1 MRNPSY
7 PRSPGKALTTA
18 FQMAMSATLALAK
31 DRATG
36 EAHPLYHG
44 QGNRIKGMAKIWREA
59 KDEYKETVTNGVP
72 DAWKLLKV
80 EKDIRRNFF
89 RIMLKTSIKYGNR
102 ETKRIKRSEGNQE
115 YLNQLWDYSGS
126 RIRDVMK
133 ERFEFPRPGIITLGN
148 GKLGV
153 GYPGSA
159 KTPIYPLR
167 HNHLPEL
174 DFGDMVRSHLVEL
187 VRQCLKYGVPR
198 RKAMKYVD
206 ELVARLLPFMD
217 YVYTERNTGRSNFIR
232 GGIQELR
239 AVVDQIRSQFG
250 TRNGRPQS
258 MTSVIAASLEEHTSK
273 NGGSLAEP
281 EEIEEAAEEWVLLD
295 DPHYSFSAPVDE
307 SETAAEDYVTN
318 LFDRMIA
325 RTKKEGI
332 IEWGDSI
339 EQVKSLIMNGTL
351 TEDDARELLRK
362 TTEESRRVGI
372 RFHRFISRYFPSP
385 FKLSATVY
393 HGDEMTY
400 DKSGMLLISELYV
413 ASGRGRADLVLMRR
427 KSLSRVDDSSPI
439 VAYEPCMVV
448 DLKTRSS
455 FDVDIYGVKTKSKSE
470 ENTVNEFVLERRRM
484 SEDNW
489 TKVIASPVS
498 EADKAQLQAYSDAIL
513 SEYSSV
519 MRRDTLA
526 PTDLLKA
533 VIVVDSKED
542 WGEMR
547 GAILPLVLEAYQ
559 RASNNDLTMGEVLR
573 PSEKGHPLRMAL
585 KVLSKTISA
594 SEVQPIDYVE
604 QFDPFK
610 NRVNDEKEFILYLS
624 VSGRGSPSQSAS
636 VIAARWHGLQ
646 YIHSLARNRA
656 RDVIWFDLTGE
667 YGDPVLA
674 QQRLRLSRHSASVKR
689 FYRSRV
695 QMIDL
700 SSVVRAYLHEGAT
713 LKELKVKVEPVLKNS
728 RKPVIVVTGWDFLR
742 RGTPDPLLG
751 ALNEF
756 ARLLISEAPV
766 GCKMVWFTRPVPLA
780 QNNAL
785 YDTRCVAPFYR
796 NTHWERYVDEIV
808 WNMPMPP
815 RRLGALAS
823 ANYHIRVLV
832 VERHDGKTPK
842 TELIHMD
849 VLKGWGEDFRSGGRR
864 LHRETY
870 SIGPAASSVKYA
882 RTYTDGDI
890 RNAMTLVPHFWPQQ
904 SSEEEW
910 LGERYEIESV
920 HLDDE
925 QVEDIGLPDR
935 LRFKFYQYKDR
946 IESDGRIKRLLPME
960 KIDRRREYRT
970 MKLGV
975 KAPGRSTKPPSE
987 ALLSVRHVNNRSI
1000 AWMEIRALSDTIG
1013 FLQRTQKSSDEWKDL
1028 LQRIGDALEIEEE
1041 KVSTIGSDE
1050 LMNRLRLVRQT
1061 LETSDLSKTL
1071 WKRLWPVRSK
1081 TPTSLDSDQRG
1092 HIERIKAA
1100 HPDLL
1105 LITGNHLFI
1114 LILAALGVGQSVV
1127 HTDSLESLW
1136 SYVAPWHLMGLGF
1149 RVSYPKSHLTG
1160 NSVLD
1165 RQKLL
1170 PRLRQRAAQLNAMLE
1185 TMNSVSDVRFGQLIV
1200 PTTSGDASSVM
1211 LWLVFQRRPGGQ
1223 EMNAALLT
1231 SRGVDSALPPPA
1243 LLKALVSEKTYWS
1256 ESDISRLS
1264 KHAAVARRTT
1274 GIPIMI
1280 ARHRDLQAIWILDG
1294 ERGIWS
1300 PVGRM
1305 DYTTRRVED
1314 VTLVRTITMREEPLL
1329 EAIPIH
1335 DVRRLPSYL
1344 KDPIDVAMLIMN
1356 RGLEGCGSVRCHVSL
1371 DHDESMYS
1379 IIFAGSDDQPVED
1392 GQRPLRL
1399 LVNRTED
1406 LLELLRRPDYE
1417 CEPVV
1422 VESERLIWNR
1432 FRDIEYTSDVAVIR
1446 PWVERKNPFGKL
1458 AFALPPTADDLM
1470 LAERDVD
1477 LELEV
1482 YHDPWTCPLRYIS
1495 LEDIRRERKR
1505 TSHVDSDYLFRF
1517 VPPLGQ
1523 PERLANESGMSHGS
1537 CWGFRIYS
1545 RQSIPPEVLEL
1556 QEIRMTDSLAMSL
1569 ASARELVYWS
1579 EERGSWVTH
1588 SFDLILKKEMYAE
1601 LQESWHLRKLLHGDK
1616 KLIIP
1621 GTYLDAEDNWD
1632 PSFMIEPNKVTIGLC
1647 LRGVGEERTLKLK
1660 KRGLALG
1667 DPDDAREFMRKG
1679 MERLLK
1685 RYSMTPDRKLTAA
1698 IRGKIE
1704 DALEGARVS
1713 EERADLTF
1721 ERVIV
1726 SRASFGGEQLRVVL
1740 SSTHGNEYE
1749 YPVLTWVHKMQ
1760 EWGRLSRNDISE
1772 MVRSDLSELK
1782 LDESMLKDIIKRCVQ
1797 ALRYHDIRVS

>member
-1 MRNPSY
+1 MRNPSF
-7 PRSPGKALTTA
+7 PSNPAKILTTA

-36 EAHPLYHG
+36 KTHPLYYG
-44 QGNRIKGMAKIWREA
+44 QGNRIKGMARIWREA
-59 KDEYKETVTNGVP
+59 KEEYKNTVLGGAP

-80 EKDIRRNFF
+80 EKDIRRNFS
-89 RIMLKTSIKYGNR
+89 RIMLKTSVKYGNR
-102 ETKRIKRSEGNQE
+102 ETKRTRRNEGNQE
-115 YLNQLWDYSGS
+115 YLNQLWDYAGS
-126 RIRDVMK
+126 RIRDVIK
-133 ERFEFPRPGIITLGN
+133 ERFVFPKSGIITLSN
-148 GKLGV
+148 GKLGI
-153 GYPGSA
+153 GYPGST

-174 DFGDMVRSHLVEL
+174 DFGDMIRSHLVEL

-198 RKAMKYVD
+198 RMAMKYVD
-206 ELVARLLPFMD
+206 ELIDRLLPFMD

-239 AVVDQIRSQFG
+239 AVVNQIRTQFG

-258 MTSVIAASLEEHTSK
+258 ITSAIAESLEDGTAK
-273 NGGSLAEP
+273 NEISLTEP
-281 EEIEEAAEEWVLLD
+281 EEIEETAEEWVPSD
-295 DPHYSFSAPVDE
+295 DPHYSFGNPVDE
-307 SETAAEDYVTN
+307 AEAAAEDQLKS
-318 LFDRMIA
+318 LFDQMIA
-325 RTKKEGI
+325 RSKKERI

-339 EQVKSLIMNGTL
+339 KRLRSLIMNGKL

-362 TTEESRRVGI
+362 ATEESRRVGI

-385 FKLSATVY
+385 FKLSAAVY
-393 HGDEMTY
+393 HGDEMAC
-400 DKSGMLLISELYV
+400 DRSGMLLTSELHV

-427 KSLSRVDDSSPI
+427 KSLFRVDDSPPI
-439 VAYEPCMVV
+439 IVYEPCMVV

-455 FDVDIYGVKTKSKSE
+455 FDVDIYGVESKSKSE
-470 ENTVNEFVLERRRM
+470 ENTVNEFVLERRM
-484 SEDNW
+484 MTEENW
-489 TKVIASPVS
+489 NRVIASPVS
-498 EADKAQLQAYSDAIL
+498 KADSAQLQAYSDAIL
-513 SEYSSV
+513 SEYRRV

-526 PTDLLKA
+526 PTDLLK
-533 VIVVDSKED
+533 VIIVVDSKED
-542 WGEMR
+542 WGKMREM
-547 GAILPLVLEAYQ
+547 ILPLILETYQ
-559 RASNNDLTMGEVLR
+559 RASNNDLTTGDVLR
-573 PSEKGHPLRMAL
+573 PSESGRPLRMAL
-585 KVLSKTISA
+585 KVLSSTISA
-594 SEVQPIDYVE
+594 SVVQPIDYVE

-610 NRVNDEKEFILYLS
+610 NRVDDKKEFILYLS

-656 RDVIWFDLTGE
+656 GNVIWFDLTGE
-667 YGDPVLA
+667 YGDSVLA
-674 QQRLRLSRHSASVKR
+674 RQRLRLSEQSAAVRR
-689 FYRSRV
+689 FYRRRV

-700 SSVVRAYLHEGAT
+700 SSVVRAYLHEEAT
-713 LKELKVKVEPVLKNS
+713 VKELKAKVEPVLKNT
-728 RKPVIVVTGWDFLR
+728 RKPIVVVTGWDFQR

-756 ARLLISEAPV
+756 ARLLISEAPA
-766 GCKMVWFTRPVPLA
+766 GCKMVWFARPVPLA
-780 QNNAL
+780 QNSAL
-785 YDTRCVAPFYR
+785 YETRCVAPFYR

-808 WNMPMPP
+808 WNLPMPP

-823 ANYHIRVLV
+823 ADYHTRILV
-832 VERHDGKTPK
+832 VERHDEKTPK
-842 TELIHMD
+842 TALVHVE
-849 VLKGWGEDFRSGGRR
+849 VLKGWGEDFRSGGQRP
-864 LHRETY
+864 HRETY
-870 SIGPAASSVKYA
+870 SIGPAVSSVKFT
-882 RTYTDGDI
+882 RTYTEDDI
-890 RNAMTLVPHFWPQQ
+890 RDAMTLVPHFWSKQ
-904 SSEEEW
+904 SPEEEW
-910 LGERYEIESV
+910 LGESYEIESV
-920 HLDDE
+920 HLNDAP
-925 QVEDIGLPDR
+925 VENPGLPDR
-935 LRFKFYQYKDR
+935 LRFRFYQYKDR
-946 IESDGRIKRLLPME
+946 IESDGRIKRLLPMDM
-960 KIDRRREYRT
+960 INRTREYRT

-975 KAPGRSTKPPSE
+975 KAPERSTKPPSE

-1000 AWMEIRALSDTIG
+1000 AWMELRALSDTIG
-1013 FLQRTQKSSDEWKDL
+1013 FLHRTQKSSDEWKDL

-1344 KDPIDVAMLIMN
+1344 KDPIDVAMLIVD
-1356 RGLEGCGSVRCHVSL
+1356 RGLGGCRSVKCFVSL
-1371 DHDESMYS
+1371 NHDESMYS
-1379 IIFAGSDDQPVED
+1379 IVFADSDNRPAED
-1392 GQRPLRL
+1392 GQGPLQL
-1399 LVNRTED
+1399 LVNRTAD

-1432 FRDIEYTSDVAVIR
+1432 FRDIEYTNDVAVIR
-1446 PWVERKNPFGKL
+1446 PWVERKNPFGQL
-1458 AFALPPTADDLM
+1458 AFALPPTAGDLM

-1505 TSHVDSDYLFRF
+1505 ASRVDSDYLFRF

-1537 CWGFRIYS
+1537 CWRFRIYS

-1556 QEIRMTDSLAMSL
+1556 REVRMTDSLAMSL

-1579 EERGSWVTH
+1579 EERESWVTH

-1726 SRASFGGEQLRVVL
+1726 SRASFGGEQLHVVL
-1740 SSTHGNEYE
+1740 NSTHGDEYE
-1749 YPVLTWVHKMQ
+1749 YPVLTWVHKLQ
-1760 EWGRLSRNDISE
+1760 EWGRLSRDDVSE
-1772 MVRSDLSELK
+1772 MVRSDLGKLK
-1782 LDESMLKDIIKRCVQ
+1782 LDESMLRDIIRSCVR
-1797 ALRYHDIRVS
+1797 ALWDRGIKVS

>member
-1 MRNPSY
+1 M
-7 PRSPGKALTTA
+7 
-18 FQMAMSATLALAK
+18 
-31 DRATG
+31 
-36 EAHPLYHG
+36 YHG

-59 KDEYKETVTNGVP
+59 KEEYKETVTNGAP

-80 EKDIRRNFF
+80 EKDIRRSFS
-89 RIMLKTSIKYGNR
+89 RIMLKTSVKYGNR
-102 ETKRIKRSEGNQE
+102 ETKRTKRSEGNQE

-133 ERFEFPRPGIITLGN
+133 ERFEFPRPGVITLGN

-174 DFGDMVRSHLVEL
+174 DFGDMIRSHLVEL

-198 RKAMKYVD
+198 RKTMKYVD
-206 ELVARLLPFMD
+206 ELVDRLLPFMD

-239 AVVDQIRSQFG
+239 AVVDRIRAQFG

-258 MTSVIAASLEEHTSK
+258 ITSEIAESLEKHTSK
-273 NGGSLAEP
+273 NEISLDEP
-281 EEIEEAAEEWVLLD
+281 EEIEEAAEEWVPSD
-295 DPHYSFSAPVDE
+295 DLHYSFSALVDE
-307 SETAAEDYVTN
+307 SETAAEDQLKN

-325 RTKKEGI
+325 RSKKEGI

-339 EQVKSLIMNGTL
+339 EQVKSLIMNGKL

-362 TTEESRRVGI
+362 ATEESRRVGV
-372 RFHRFISRYFPSP
+372 RFHRFISKYFPSP
-385 FKLSATVY
+385 FKLSAVVY

-400 DKSGMLLISELYV
+400 DTSGMLLTSELYV
-413 ASGRGRADLVLMRR
+413 AGGRGRADLVLMRR
-427 KSLSRVDDSSPI
+427 KFLSRADNSPVVI
-439 VAYEPCMVV
+439 VYEPCMVV

-455 FDVDIYGVKTKSKSE
+455 FDVDIYGVETKSKSE

-484 SEDNW
+484 TEDNW
-489 TKVIASPVS
+489 DRVIASPVS
-498 EADKAQLQAYSDAIL
+498 EANRAQLQAYSDAIL

-519 MRRDTLA
+519 MRKDTLA

-547 GAILPLVLEAYQ
+547 KAISPLILEAYQ
-559 RASNNDLTMGEVLR
+559 RASNNDLTMGDVLR
-573 PSEKGHPLRMAL
+573 PSESGRPLRMVL
-585 KVLSKTISA
+585 KVLSSTISA
-594 SEVQPIDYVE
+594 SEVRPINYVE

-610 NRVNDEKEFILYLS
+610 NRVDDEKEFILYLS

-636 VIAARWHGLQ
+636 VIASRWHGLQ

-667 YGDPVLA
+667 YGDSVLA
-674 QQRLRLSRHSASVKR
+674 RQRLRLSRHSASVKR
-689 FYRSRV
+689 FYRRRV

-713 LKELKVKVEPVLKNS
+713 LKELKAKVEPVLKDS
-728 RKPVIVVTGWDFLR
+728 RKPIIVVTGWDFLR

-756 ARLLISEAPV
+756 ARLLISETPV
-766 GCKMVWFTRPVPLA
+766 GCKVVWFAHPVPLA

-785 YDTRCVAPFYR
+785 YETRCVAPFYR

-808 WNMPMPP
+808 WNLPMPP

-823 ANYHIRVLV
+823 ADYDTRVLV
-832 VERHDGKTPK
+832 VERHDETTSK
-842 TELIHMD
+842 TELINVE
-849 VLKGWGEDFRSGGRR
+849 VLKDWGEDFRSGGRR
-864 LHRETY
+864 QQRETY
-870 SIGPAASSVKYA
+870 SIGTTVSSVKYA
-882 RTYTDGDI
+882 GTYTDGDI
-890 RNAMTLVPHFWPQQ
+890 RDAITLVPHFWSQQ
-904 SSEEEW
+904 LPEK
-910 LGERYEIESV
+910 ERVDASYEIESV
-920 HLDDE
+920 HLDDVP
-925 QVEDIGLPDR
+925 VEDSELPDR

-946 IESDGRIKRLLPME
+946 IDSDGRIKRLLPME
-960 KIDRRREYRT
+960 KIDQRREYRT

-975 KAPGRSTKPPSE
+975 RPPERTTKPPSE
-987 ALLSVRHVNNRSI
+987 ALLSIRTVSNRSI
-1000 AWMEIRALSDTIG
+1000 AWMELRALSNTIE
-1013 FLQRTQKSSDEWKDL
+1013 FLQGTQKGSDDWEDL
-1028 LQRIGDALEIEEE
+1028 LQRMGDALEIEEE
-1041 KVSTIGSDE
+1041 KVSTVSSDE

-1081 TPTSLDSDQRG
+1081 GPKSLDSNQRG
-1092 HIERIKAA
+1092 HIERIKMK

-1105 LITGNHLFI
+1105 LITGNHLFL
-1114 LILAALGVGQSVV
+1114 LILAALGGGQSVIL
-1127 HTDSLESLW
+1127 TDSLESLW
-1136 SYVAPWHLMGLGF
+1136 KYVIPWHLMGLGF
-1149 RVSYPKSHLTG
+1149 RASYPKGHTTG
-1160 NSVLD
+1160 SSVLD

-1170 PRLRQRAAQLNAMLE
+1170 PRLRQRVSQLNATLE

-1200 PTTSGDASSVM
+1200 PTTSGDASSDM

-1231 SRGVDSALPPPA
+1231 SRGVDSTLPPPA

-1264 KHAAVARRTT
+1264 KHAAIARRTT
-1274 GIPIMI
+1274 GTPIMI
-1280 ARHRDLQAIWILDG
+1280 ARHRNLQAIWILDG

-1300 PVGRM
+1300 PVGRV
-1305 DYTTRRVED
+1305 DYTTRRIED

-1329 EAIPIH
+1329 EAIPTH

-1344 KDPIDVAMLIMN
+1344 NDPIDVAMLIVD
-1356 RGLEGCGSVRCHVSL
+1356 RGLEGCRSVKCHVSL

-1379 IIFAGSDDQPVED
+1379 IVFADSDNRPVED
-1392 GQRPLRL
+1392 EQKPLRL
-1399 LVNRTED
+1399 LVNRTAD

-1417 CEPVV
+1417 CEPAV

-1446 PWVERKNPFGKL
+1446 PWVERKNPFGQL
-1458 AFALPPTADDLM
+1458 AFALPQTADDLM
-1470 LAERDVD
+1470 LAERDMD

-1505 TSHVDSDYLFRF
+1505 GSHVDSDYLFRF
-1517 VPPLGQ
+1517 EPPLGQ

-1537 CWGFRIYS
+1537 CWRFRIYS
-1545 RQSIPPEVLEL
+1545 RQPMPPEVLEL
-1556 QEIRMTDSLAMSL
+1556 REFRMTDSLAMSL
-1569 ASARELVYWS
+1569 ANARELVYWS
-1579 EERGSWVTH
+1579 EERESWVTH

-1621 GTYLDAEDNWD
+1621 GTYLDAADNWD

-1721 ERVIV
+1721 ERVTV
-1726 SRASFGGEQLRVVL
+1726 SRASFGGEQLHVVL
-1740 SSTHGNEYE
+1740 NSTHGDEYE
-1749 YPVLTWVHKMQ
+1749 YPVLSWIHKMQ
-1760 EWGRLSRNDISE
+1760 EWGRLSRDEVSE
-1772 MVRSDLSELK
+1772 MVRSDLGELK
-1782 LDESMLKDIIKRCVQ
+1782 LDESMLRDIIRSCVQ
-1797 ALRYHDIRVS
+1797 ALRDRSIRVS